1 MANINDY
8 LQWRGD
14 ISLEERPFND
24 VDNVILSAL
33 SYLDFTGIVPGE
45 RTGAGIGLALACQR
59 LLERAGGDVTPY
71 VRSLAK
77 IDSTFVARIAD
88 SRRFGSAILRSYV
101 DIVDEGRSLQFSA
114 LQIDLASGETYVAFR
129 GTDSTLVGWRED
141 FMLSFEVTE
150 AQREAAAY
158 LERAL
163 VRAAEQGR
171 MVRTGGHSKGGN
183 LAEYAAACCPS
194 ELRERIVRVYS
205 NDGPGMA
212 PEVMRHDSR
221 DVLEGRL
228 KRIVPTYSVVGML
241 FAREDNPR
249 IIVQSTG
256 VGIGQHDPTTWQVLR
271 TGVMEALQLQPEC
284 VPVNEAVARWA
295 EGIPLD
301 ERERVTNEVF
311 DALGAGGA
319 TRFDEIGASP
329 EGLQQV
335 LRALGN
341 TDERTRELVMALVG
355 GTFDTSAA
363 AVRKAAAE
371 TFDQW
376 KKGMKSAVE
385 DAARK
390 LAKPEGKVKGELARV
405 PSGEIRLD
413 RRRIE

>member
-14 ISLEERPFND
+14 ISLEERLFND
-24 VDNVILSAL
+24 ADNVILSVL

-45 RTGAGIGLALACQR
+45 RTGAGIGLALACRR
-59 LLERAGGDVTPY
+59 LLERAGGDVVPY

-77 IDSTFVARIAD
+77 IDSTFVELMAD
-88 SRRFGSAILRSYV
+88 SRRFGSATLRSYV
-101 DIVDEGRSLQFSA
+101 DVVDEARSLQFSA
-114 LQIDLASGETYVAFR
+114 FQVDLPSGETYVAFR

-171 MVRTGGHSKGGN
+171 MVRVGGHSKGGN
-183 LAEYAAACCPS
+183 LAEYAAVCCPS

-212 PEVMRHDSR
+212 PEVMRR
-221 DVLEGRL
+221 DGREVLGDRL
-228 KRIVPTYSVVGML
+228 RRIVPTYSVVGML
-241 FAREDNPR
+241 FARADDPR
-249 IIVQSTG
+249 VIVPSTG

-271 TGVMEALQLQPEC
+271 TGVEEALQLLPEC

-301 ERERVTNEVF
+301 ERERVTDEVF
-311 DALGAGGA
+311 DALEAGGA
-319 TRFDEIGASP
+319 TRFDEIGASA

-335 LRALGN
+335 LHALAN
-341 TDERTRELVMALVG
+341 TDDRTRELAMALVG
-355 GTFDTSAA
+355 GTLDTSVDAA
-363 AVRKAAAE
+363 RKAATE
-371 TFDQW
+371 FFDQW
-376 KKGMKSAVE
+376 KRGMRSAVE

-390 LAKPEGKVKGELARV
+390 LVKPDAKVNPARL
-405 PSGEIRLD
+405 PSGEAS
-413 RRRIE
+413 